1 MSGFSDPIVGGIGTL
16 IRQYIRSAN
25 YVPGA
30 SGWTINQDGT
40 AEFQDVTIRA
50 DLSGSTLTIPAGA
63 GPTDERI
70 VIDNTGLKA
79 YASGGALVTEIIPG
93 SLSTVP
99 APLATNYLTG
109 LTYPNHT
116 VDLESNGVTIIDL
129 TNQFTDGLDFLFNSV
144 NGLSVVTNG
153 LPNIGAGIPAR
164 FQFGAGL
171 LGAYCFEQ
179 DTFNLSIPNNTTTP
193 VSSTSQQYILSNY
206 LSGFSGGLFT
216 CPATGIYTFQ
226 FYIDLVS
233 FLTGHRL
240 ITDILQNGTIMAR
253 SDNTIDTSSGTA
265 QSVFAQFYCNQGDS
279 ISFEVFQNTGS
290 TISSNGFISARR
302 CL

>member
-70 VIDNTGLKA
+70 VIDNTGIKA
-79 YASGGALVTEIIPG
+79 YAPGGTLVTEI
-93 SLSTVP
+93 LP
-99 APLATNYLTG
+99 ATYPLASDYITG
-109 LTYPNHT
+109 ETYPTHT
-116 VDLESNGVTIIDL
+116 IDLFSDGVTLIDK
-129 TNQFTDGLDFLFNSV
+129 TNQFIDGLDFVFSAS

-164 FQFGAGL
+164 FKFGVGL
-171 LGAYCFEQ
+171 IGAYCFEQ

-193 VSSTSQQYILSNY
+193 VSSTSQQYIYSNY

-226 FYIDLVS
+226 FYIDLAS